1 MKRLRVTQL
10 DFLRAHAVW
19 RHLVALVTVA
29 AFAAG
34 CATKPGPKGEVPARL
49 AAFSALKPG
58 DPIPPEWRDWTLSRF
73 KPKSRY
79 ALVDDEG
86 ATVLEGEARRSASGL
101 LHAIDLDP
109 REWPIFS
116 WRWKVMDLAPS
127 ESSPD
132 DSPARIMVS
141 FAGDYRKLPFGDRLF
156 YDEFRFFTG
165 QQLPY
170 AGLMYVWG
178 SHTPRGGVV
187 HNGYTSRIK
196 IIAVESGTE
205 QLGTW
210 REETRDIEADYRRLF
225 GEEPGRI
232 VSVGIMTET
241 DVSDRE
247 LESYY
252 GDVEFRGANGR

>member
-1 MKRLRVTQL
+1 VKL
-10 DFLRAHAVW
+10 LRAT
-19 RHLVALVTVA
+19 RLDLLRFDRMRRLVVVLATAAL
-29 AFAAG
+29 AAG
-34 CATKPGPKGEVPARL
+34 CATGPGPGGEAPSRVAT
-49 AAFSALKPG
+49 FSTFKPG
-58 DPIPPEWRDWTLSRF
+58 DPVPPEWRDWTLNRL

-79 ALVDDEG
+79 ELVDDTG
-86 ATVLEGEARRSASGL
+86 STVLKGSARRSASGL
-101 LHAIDLDP
+101 LHLVDLDP

-141 FAGDYRKLPFGDRLF
+141 FAGDYQELPFGDRLF
-156 YDEFRFFTG
+156 YEEFRIFTG

-178 SHTPRGGVV
+178 SRTPRGGVV

-196 IIAVESGTE
+196 IIAVESGRDE
-205 QLGTW
+205 LGTW
-210 REETRDIEADYRRLF
+210 REETRDIEADFRRLF

-232 VSVGIMTET
+232 VSVGIMTEAEA
-241 DVSDRE
+241 SDRE
-247 LESYY
+247 LEAYY
-252 GDVEFRGANGR
+252 GDIEFRGANGQ